1 MIMSFYYFHHP
12 LYLPRADSLEAQ
24 SSRRKF
30 IFPRAG
36 DDARRKAPGLFEAVA
51 WGTYY
56 WLFACKYIVTESIL
70 LHA

>member
-1 MIMSFYYFHHP
+1 MIMSFYYIHHP

-36 DDARRKAPGLFEAVA
+36 DDARRKAPRLFEAVR
-51 WGTYY
+51 GE
-56 WLFACKYIVTESIL
+56 LIVGYIPVNI
-70 LHA
+70 